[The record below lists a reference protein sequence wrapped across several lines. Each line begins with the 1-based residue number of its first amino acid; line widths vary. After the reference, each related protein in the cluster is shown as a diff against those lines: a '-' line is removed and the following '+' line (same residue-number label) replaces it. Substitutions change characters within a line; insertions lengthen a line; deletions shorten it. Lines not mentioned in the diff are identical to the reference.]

1 MAAPE
6 SEKITLDLLEPAMTR
21 RRARWA
27 GVASLLV
34 GAALGGVV
42 GLLGGRMAGLLAA
55 VAVAVPLLLLTW
67 GESRRRVWLSG
78 QHVSVRVLGTRVVDL
93 HALAMLDLVVTDTR
107 GTRVVGLLVRG
118 GPKGKTINVAL
129 ASYAGTGGRELGVFA
144 LRRLAD
150 VLAGAG
156 EPRALVYSELLV
168 AQLRAEARGE
178 PAPGRPLFQLASVVP
193 PGKLARRLHPDAV
206 TRFVATLG

>member
-107 GTRVVGLLVRG
+107 GTRVV
-118 GPKGKTINVAL
+118 
-129 ASYAGTGGRELGVFA
+129 
-144 LRRLAD
+144 
-150 VLAGAG
+150 
-156 EPRALVYSELLV
+156 
-168 AQLRAEARGE
+168 
-178 PAPGRPLFQLASVVP
+178 
-193 PGKLARRLHPDAV
+193 
-206 TRFVATLG
+206 